1 MKAMKKKESGVGKI
15 GNAVMMSKC
24 SESRL
29 SELIDEYEKLVFSI
43 CYKITGDYF
52 IAEDLAQ
59 ETFLSVFQKYGTFD
73 GSNEKAWIC
82 RIATNKSI
90 DYMRSAG
97 HRGIPT
103 EDEFFEV
110 VTEKGKGPE
119 ESCME
124 EDIKSRLK
132 ETCESLKPPYNEIAR
147 DYFLREM
154 TAQEISR
161 NRNVNLKTIQTQI
174 YRARDLLRKIYGR
187 EGTA

>member
-1 MKAMKKKESGVGKI
+1 MKAVRQKESGVEKI
-15 GNAVMMSKC
+15 GSAVMMSKC
-24 SESRL
+24 SQSRL

-59 ETFLSVFQKYGTFD
+59 ETFLSVFQKYDSFD

-90 DYMRSAG
+90 DYMRSA
-97 HRGIPT
+97 RSRAVPT
-103 EDEFFEV
+103 EDDFFEV

-119 ESCME
+119 EQCME
-124 EDIKSRLK
+124 EEIKSRLA
-132 ETCESLKPPYNEIAR
+132 ENCRSLKPPYNEIAR
-147 DYFLREM
+147 DYYLREM
-154 TAQEISR
+154 SAQEIAHS
-161 NRNVNLKTIQTQI
+161 RNVNLKTIQTQI
-174 YRARDLLRKIYGR
+174 YRARDLLRKIYGK

>member
-1 MKAMKKKESGVGKI
+1 MEKI

-82 RIATNKSI
+82 KIATNKGLDFLKSATR
-90 DYMRSAG
+90 RSEPKEDAYFEDLKDCG
-97 HRGIPT
+97 ASPEEAYLRRESKEYVYTICQSLKSPYKEVAT
-103 EDEFFEV
+103 EHFYR
-110 VTEKGKGPE
+110 EKTAKEIAKESGKG
-119 ESCME
+119 
-124 EDIKSRLK
+124 IK
-132 ETCESLKPPYNEIAR
+132 T
-147 DYFLREM
+147 
-154 TAQEISR
+154 
-161 NRNVNLKTIQTQI
+161 VQTQI
-174 YRARDLLRKIYGR
+174 YRAKAMIKKQMEGR
-187 EGTA
+187 AAK